1 MNICAKMK
9 VSASKSATSP
19 SCKTLYKTFYQ
30 QSVQKHTNEM
40 TKINFPTSSLEQR
53 EYKYLF
59 QKGDEKLSFDFNV
72 KNEYHSEKR
81 LIKINRKNLLI
92 NDENLDETLIGNL
105 VFQASEALFPLVL
118 QINSFGYPIAI
129 FNESEILERWKSF
142 IPRFQEYYDNERSI
156 NLLNHIGKLYKNPE
170 KLLKGLQ
177 NDWFCSTFF
186 FPIYG
191 DYQKNE
197 IIELD
202 YSFAEKTNFK
212 TELSLTEEKT
222 ENGKTKISLC
232 IDSSNEENS
241 ENKGHFLLN
250 SDRSIHEIKLDF
262 GFSDIQKNIN
272 IFIQETKEI
281 SERKTKTNVVFDE
294 KEEQEKLRKSKS
306 LFIEEIDHKDILPKH
321 R

>member
-1 MNICAKMK
+1 
-9 VSASKSATSP
+9 
-19 SCKTLYKTFYQ
+19 
-30 QSVQKHTNEM
+30 M

-129 FNESEILERWKSF
+129 FNASEILERWKSF

-177 NDWFCSTFF
+177 NDWFFSTFF

-191 DYQKNE
+191 EYQKNE
-197 IIELD
+197 IVELD
-202 YSFAEKTNFK
+202 YHFPSFAGKINHK
-212 TELSLTEEKT
+212 TELTLDEEKT
-222 ENGKTKISLC
+222 DKGKTKISLC
-232 IDSSNEENS
+232 IDSSNN
-241 ENKGHFLLN
+241 ENKKAEGHFLLN

-262 GFSDIQKNIN
+262 HFSDIQENMN

-281 SERKTKTNVVFDE
+281 MERETKINVVFDE
-294 KEEQEKLRKSKS
+294 KEEQEIVRKNKS
-306 LFIEEIDHKDILPKH
+306 LFIEEIDNKDILPK
-321 R
+321 RR

>member
-1 MNICAKMK
+1 MIND
-9 VSASKSATSP
+9 SN
-19 SCKTLYKTFYQ
+19 YKYVISNLGWVDKGNLWIYSLEKNDVENFKLSDSQYLSIHKGENDYF
-30 QSVQKHTNEM
+30 SVGHYFNDTRFDITVHHFSDP
-40 TKINFPTSSLEQR
+40 TKIVC
-53 EYKYLF
+53 
-59 QKGDEKLSFDFNV
+59 KLSFDNF
-72 KNEYHSEKR
+72 KNTV
-81 LIKINRKNLLI
+81 
-92 NDENLDETLIGNL
+92 DGD
-105 VFQASEALFPLVL
+105 
-118 QINSFGYPIAI
+118 
-129 FNESEILERWKSF
+129 
-142 IPRFQEYYDNERSI
+142 I

-262 GFSDIQKNIN
+262 GFSDIQENIN

>member
-1 MNICAKMK
+1 MI
-9 VSASKSATSP
+9 
-19 SCKTLYKTFYQ
+19 
-30 QSVQKHTNEM
+30 
-40 TKINFPTSSLEQR
+40 KINFPTSSLEQR
-53 EYKYLF
+53 EYQYLF

-72 KNEYHSEKR
+72 KKEYHSEKR

>member
-1 MNICAKMK
+1 LKICA
-9 VSASKSATSP
+9 SIAPPSQSP
-19 SCKTLYKTFYQ
+19 EPLYKTFYQ

-129 FNESEILERWKSF
+129 FNASEILERWKSF